1 MKKLLVI
8 CLVLSNWANAQWKSM
23 QRFEEFGKGNFYL
36 FTIRDVDVKRH
47 IAEILNDN
55 NLKGDVAFQ
64 KGANLFLNVAI
75 EDPQN
80 SEFVYIIHCISGSK
94 NNVSGYHVFCY
105 YMENRYRY
113 FYDVN
118 EPDARIS
125 VLYDP
130 SVMDVSPNRNKKKN

>member
-36 FTIRDVDVKRH
+36 FTIREVDVKRH
-47 IAEILNDN
+47 ISEILNDN

-64 KGANLFLNVAI
+64 KGANLFLNAAI
-75 EDPQN
+75 QDPQN
-80 SEFVYIIHCISGSK
+80 TEFVYIIHCISGSK
-94 NNVSGYHVFCY
+94 NNIAGYHVFCY
-105 YMENRYRY
+105 YMEKRYRY
-113 FYDVN
+113 FYDIT

-125 VLYDP
+125 VIYDP
-130 SVMDVSPNRNKKKN
+130 SIMDVSPNGSKKKK